1 MLKRK
6 NTNKK
11 GVRSFFFNLE
21 KFNLFALLIIF
32 FLSFIAL
39 GYTPVAAQSAD
50 QLDRICASDPSDSRC
65 TGTKET
71 CEAKGYTWI
80 EDESTCQS
88 YTAPVEDIGKGIT
101 KAMYKYS
108 LATCYAYS
116 DLRDDESFVG
126 GLRKNISEEHALSF
140 QWFSDTFAAEGTNV
154 KQPLDIFA
162 GYWLYSVGG
171 NGVDEYGRV
180 PCSDP
185 AFIQAAG
192 VALGYRVTTSSRDGI
207 FDMMCDLGFRREGG
221 DGCGTGTGSWF
232 REKSGNDAR
241 NTYLK
246 NSGKSKAVNDL
257 TDAQKYKLLFTSV
270 MSQCDL
276 TLYDL
281 DGGNLSQGVEK
292 LWVYEIGDSGNGA
305 MVEKYAKWGSDK
317 KSFSVSG
324 SGSDFYTPGI
334 GSGVILEPRD
344 TNNWAAGSVSAG
356 AIISGSVRM
365 AGELDGCASF
375 IKATNLYAEAYSQL
389 MAVSPA
395 SDPTAGQTSGDSAA
409 GSNESTCN
417 IQDIGWLL
425 CPVLRTGANLADSAY
440 GYLSENFLEVDSGLF
455 TSNQTAAAWGVIRN
469 IANVAFVIVFLIV
482 IFSQLTGMGVSN
494 YGVKKLLPRLI
505 IGAILVN
512 TSFFICQ
519 LAVDLSNIAGYGL
532 KNMFTGI
539 SGEVLSTDTTQLAD
553 QSGHLGGILSL
564 VIVGAAGV
572 ALIWINLG
580 AVILAIVAGL
590 VTLLTVFVLLIA
602 RQTFIVL
609 LVVISPLAFIAYL
622 LPNTEK
628 YFQQWRKIFTG
639 LLLLFPIIGLLYGA
653 AQLASSILLA
663 AAGDD
668 VILQVAAYLALVI
681 PLFAIWPLLKGSMNA
696 IPAIG
701 NAIQGLGKRGSSM
714 AQAGT
719 KSAYDKSRLG
729 QYQKYQR
736 SKADL
741 RRAQIQ
747 GGTYKGSKNPFTW
760 GYAAASGINRGL
772 NKTSGKF
779 GSQMSATGASL
790 QGAEKEQQIKNASE
804 LIKEKG
810 LTSSEL
816 QELALGNAVTR
827 NGQIIM
833 QKPSEAV
840 RHAAIRQK
848 LATATIAEVEALA
861 ISSGQKGPTGEH
873 IMSQSMRQELA
884 AGIHS
889 NGHAGKADY
898 FNGDFADRILKGEV
912 SSAGH
917 LDDAA
922 ARRIKNGKLSSEYI
936 AKQDATALER
946 FANVG
951 SSGGTSSEALSRAE
965 IDTLRDSAIDVI
977 NDPELYR
984 QTSGEKRTHIG
995 NISRL

>member
-425 CPVLRTGANLADSAY
+425 CPVLRTGA
-440 GYLSENFLEVDSGLF
+440 
-455 TSNQTAAAWGVIRN
+455 
-469 IANVAFVIVFLIV
+469 
-482 IFSQLTGMGVSN
+482 
-494 YGVKKLLPRLI
+494 
-505 IGAILVN
+505 
-512 TSFFICQ
+512 
-519 LAVDLSNIAGYGL
+519 
-532 KNMFTGI
+532 
-539 SGEVLSTDTTQLAD
+539 
-553 QSGHLGGILSL
+553 
-564 VIVGAAGV
+564 
-572 ALIWINLG
+572 
-580 AVILAIVAGL
+580 
-590 VTLLTVFVLLIA
+590 
-602 RQTFIVL
+602 
-609 LVVISPLAFIAYL
+609 
-622 LPNTEK
+622 
-628 YFQQWRKIFTG
+628 
-639 LLLLFPIIGLLYGA
+639 
-653 AQLASSILLA
+653 
-663 AAGDD
+663 
-668 VILQVAAYLALVI
+668 
-681 PLFAIWPLLKGSMNA
+681 
-696 IPAIG
+696 
-701 NAIQGLGKRGSSM
+701 
-714 AQAGT
+714 
-719 KSAYDKSRLG
+719 
-729 QYQKYQR
+729 
-736 SKADL
+736 
-741 RRAQIQ
+741 
-747 GGTYKGSKNPFTW
+747 
-760 GYAAASGINRGL
+760 
-772 NKTSGKF
+772 
-779 GSQMSATGASL
+779 
-790 QGAEKEQQIKNASE
+790 
-804 LIKEKG
+804 
-810 LTSSEL
+810 
-816 QELALGNAVTR
+816 
-827 NGQIIM
+827 
-833 QKPSEAV
+833 
-840 RHAAIRQK
+840 
-848 LATATIAEVEALA
+848 
-861 ISSGQKGPTGEH
+861 
-873 IMSQSMRQELA
+873 
-884 AGIHS
+884 
-889 NGHAGKADY
+889 
-898 FNGDFADRILKGEV
+898 
-912 SSAGH
+912 
-917 LDDAA
+917 
-922 ARRIKNGKLSSEYI
+922 
-936 AKQDATALER
+936 
-946 FANVG
+946 
-951 SSGGTSSEALSRAE
+951 
-965 IDTLRDSAIDVI
+965 
-977 NDPELYR
+977 
-984 QTSGEKRTHIG
+984 
-995 NISRL
+995 